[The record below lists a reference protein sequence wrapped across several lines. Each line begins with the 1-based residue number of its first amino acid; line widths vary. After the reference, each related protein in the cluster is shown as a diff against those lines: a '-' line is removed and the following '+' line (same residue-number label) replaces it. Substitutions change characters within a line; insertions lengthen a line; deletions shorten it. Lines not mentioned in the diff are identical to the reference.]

1 MPSLSLE
8 SLQLHSEPLWD
19 CPTPTPVTHGLPHH
33 HQIRPPGTHCPC
45 LGSWVLWGLCLSP
58 LTLAPGLGA
67 LRRCSPGRQSHRQ
80 PATGWLPRL
89 PFFPAWSLFPSDCRT
104 PHQAAS
110 FPSPMWR
117 KKQNGPHPGT
127 PEGRSLCLRKV
138 GTEVRGQPSSPAM
151 NLCLWGLQHL
161 PFPNQAARLHFP
173 PQSVQFSDV
182 KNIHMVTWLCNQ
194 SPEIF
199 HLAKLKFYIHWSTI
213 LIPLPTPNFL
223 SPWVWSL
230 QIPHIK

>member
-1 MPSLSLE
+1 MTDCVPPDLHSHIYKTNEQKCYFSKKLWAVVSGCRNHKLIVPE
-8 SLQLHSEPLWD
+8 HKCQVCLWNLQLHSEPLWD
-19 CPTPTPVTHGLPHH
+19 CPTPTLVTPGLPHH

-110 FPSPMWR
+110 FPSPM
-117 KKQNGPHPGT
+117 
-127 PEGRSLCLRKV
+127 
-138 GTEVRGQPSSPAM
+138 
-151 NLCLWGLQHL
+151 
-161 PFPNQAARLHFP
+161 
-173 PQSVQFSDV
+173 
-182 KNIHMVTWLCNQ
+182 
-194 SPEIF
+194 
-199 HLAKLKFYIHWSTI
+199 
-213 LIPLPTPNFL
+213 
-223 SPWVWSL
+223 
-230 QIPHIK
+230 